1 MNMPLIGIFPLNIV
15 LFPESAYP
23 LHIFEDRYKLLI
35 NKCDKEKIEFGVN
48 YINNQGIS
56 HVGCTAIV
64 SDIIQLYPDG
74 RMDVLIAGIERYKI
88 LHFSDGKTP
97 YYTAEVVFFADEK
110 EIPDD
115 SALDNCIEIFNQI
128 ADNINTVK
136 IDKIKIN
143 DLKTNNPSY
152 FIAQK
157 SGMTPEQR
165 QKLLEI
171 RSENA
176 RINILINHLQRLLP
190 IVRDAETVTKIIKN
204 DGYLKPNIGKY

>member
-1 MNMPLIGIFPLNIV
+1 MPLIGIFPLNIV

-23 LHIFEDRYKLLI
+23 LHIFEERYKLLI
-35 NKCDKEKIEFGVN
+35 NKCELEKIEFGVN
-48 YINNQGIS
+48 YINNHGIS
-56 HVGCTAIV
+56 HVGCSAVV
-64 SDIIQLYPDG
+64 SDIIQRYPDG
-74 RMDVLIAGIERYKI
+74 RMDVLIAGIERYRI
-88 LHFSDGKTP
+88 LNFSDGKTP
-97 YYTAEVVFFADEK
+97 YYTAEVVFFSDEK

-115 SALDNCIEIFNQI
+115 SALNECIAIFNKI

-143 DLKTNNPSY
+143 ELKTINPSY

-171 RSENA
+171 RSENS
-176 RINILINHLQRLLP
+176 RINVLINHLQRLLP
-190 IVRDAETVTKIIKN
+190 IVREAETITKIIKN
-204 DGYLKPNIGKY
+204 DGYLKPTTGKY